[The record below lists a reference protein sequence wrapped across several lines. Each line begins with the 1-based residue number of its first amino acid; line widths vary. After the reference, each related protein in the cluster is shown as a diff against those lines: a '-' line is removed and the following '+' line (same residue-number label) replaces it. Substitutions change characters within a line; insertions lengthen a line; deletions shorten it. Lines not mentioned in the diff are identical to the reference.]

1 MNVAVEGKNID
12 ITAGESILCAL
23 RRAGTDFSNQ
33 AEKPVAAMIGGE
45 VFNLNYT
52 PKRECSIRLLRY
64 GDDEGRRVYERT
76 LQFVLIIA
84 VRKLF
89 PGARLVTRYSAGDG
103 LYITVE
109 KAGTGAPLN
118 EADTDLLRSEMKRIT
133 AAAYPFVRRRLDVRD
148 AIEFYTKDGQQD
160 KAELLR
166 CRRFSYFDA
175 YSCPD
180 YSDYMDYFYGEMA
193 PSTDYVHVF
202 ELHTLPEAIVM
213 LLPSK
218 DDPAVP
224 AKYENSPKLLAV
236 FAESDRWGR
245 LMHVAN
251 AVDLNRRVE
260 NGTIRELIRVNE
272 ALHEKTYARVADEI
286 IARRA
291 KAVMLAGPSSS
302 GKTTSANRIATQL
315 RADGLDPVMLSLDDY
330 YIDRDRIP
338 RDTNG
343 EMDLEHI
350 NTLDIPRFNGDL
362 ALLLDGCEAE
372 IPLFNFKT
380 GKREKQGKV
389 LKLHR
394 DQPLIIEGIHALN
407 PLMLGSCDPNSV
419 FRIYVSALTTLN
431 LDDHNRIRTT
441 DLRLLRRLVR
451 DYETRNA
458 SMEHTLGMWASV
470 RRGEA
475 RWIFPYQENADR
487 ILNTTLH
494 YEVAVLKRFVYPLL
508 EAVPPDSVHYCA
520 ARSIVKFLNYF
531 AEAEVDDEIPPTS
544 ILREFIGGNTF
555 YK

>member
-23 RRAGTDFSNQ
+23 RRAGTDFSNP

-166 CRRFSYFDA
+166 CRRFSYFDV

-180 YSDYMDYFYGEMA
+180 YSDYMDYFYGEMT

-213 LLPSK
+213 LLPS
-218 DDPAVP
+218 
-224 AKYENSPKLLAV
+224 
-236 FAESDRWGR
+236 
-245 LMHVAN
+245 
-251 AVDLNRRVE
+251 
-260 NGTIRELIRVNE
+260 NGTVRELIRVNE